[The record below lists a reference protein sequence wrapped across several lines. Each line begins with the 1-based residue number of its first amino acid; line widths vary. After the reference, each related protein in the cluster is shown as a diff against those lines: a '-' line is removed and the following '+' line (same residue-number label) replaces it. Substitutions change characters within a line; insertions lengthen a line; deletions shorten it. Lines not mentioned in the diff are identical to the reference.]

1 MMKVV
6 VVDDERMIR
15 LGIKAMI
22 ERKFTETDIML
33 ASDGIEAL
41 ELCRNNPIDLVITD
55 IKMPHMDGIQ
65 LIEELQGIEIPP
77 FVIILSGYDDFSYA
91 KQAIQFQVMDYLLKP
106 VDRNELF
113 ALINKAK
120 DKLDAK
126 LSIQKDEDEY
136 LVNQLN
142 YMLLNPKMNEK
153 KVEEA
158 VRKFQLHQYSSG
170 FYAGI
175 FQLKSNK
182 STLTKDNF
190 FQHIVK
196 QIQKYDDVSLCFVDS
211 YENLVVFTECLEGL
225 YVVFE
230 DNQFDI
236 ASHLGVG
243 ISDKHVSMGK
253 LVEAYEQANE
263 ALVYR
268 FIFPHQT
275 ILTYEQVK
283 AKKEDGT
290 IVNKQLIQKI
300 FNMLGTNRNDE
311 IRSSL
316 LNIFNI
322 EEMKECKIS
331 CLERL
336 NEAINRV
343 LFDQAF
349 NQIGMESIEVFKLY
363 DKVGDMSNFESVY
376 DYFYAVENLT
386 IRLHEY
392 MKEMKSVYS
401 GENIMDKAIEFI
413 HENAHKDLNMAVVSN
428 YVSLNYSYFSHAFKD
443 YTGNNFVDYLKKV
456 RIEKAKK
463 LLSDSNHKIFE
474 VSELVGFGNSKQF
487 SRVFRDLEGVSPKEY
502 REKLYTERTLS

>member
-33 ASDGIEAL
+33 AADGKEGL
-41 ELCRNNPIDLVITD
+41 ELCRNHPIDLVITD

-65 LIEELQGIEIPP
+65 LIEHLHERETPP
-77 FVIILSGYDDFSYA
+77 LVIILSGYDDFSYA

-113 ALINKAK
+113 ALIHKAK
-120 DKLDAK
+120 EKLETK
-126 LSIQKDEDEY
+126 LSLQKDEDEY

-142 YMLLNPKMNEK
+142 YMLLNPKMNEE

-170 FYAGI
+170 FYAGV
-175 FQLKSNK
+175 FQWKSHQ
-182 STLTKDNF
+182 STLTRDDF
-190 FQHIVK
+190 FQHIVN
-196 QIQKYDDVSLCFVDS
+196 QVQKYDDVSLCFVDS

-225 YVVFE
+225 YAVFE
-230 DNQFDI
+230 ENPFDI
-236 ASHLGVG
+236 ASHIAAG
-243 ISDKHVSMGK
+243 ISDQHVSMGK
-253 LVEAYEQANE
+253 LVEAYEQAKE
-263 ALVYR
+263 ALAYQ
-268 FIFPHQT
+268 FIFPHQK
-275 ILTYEQVK
+275 ILTYGQVK
-283 AKKEDGT
+283 AKKDDCT
-290 IVNKQLIQKI
+290 MVNKPLIQKI

-311 IRSSL
+311 IRLSL
-316 LNIFNI
+316 VHLFNI
-322 EEMKECKIS
+322 EEVKECRIS
-331 CLERL
+331 CLEEL
-336 NEAINRV
+336 NDAINRD

-363 DKVGDMSNFESVY
+363 DQVGDMSNFENVY
-376 DYFYAVENLT
+376 DYFHAVENLT

-401 GENIMDKAIEFI
+401 GETILDKAIAFI

-428 YVSLNYSYFSHAFKD
+428 HVSLNYSYFSHAFKD

-463 LLSDSNHKIFE
+463 LLADPNHKIFE
-474 VSELVGFGNSKQF
+474 ISEQVGFGNSKQF

-502 REKLYTERTLS
+502 REKLNTERTFY